1 MQSRECLLQTVIIF
15 QGTLFQIEKKCDENF
30 GQTVILY
37 GSHEAVSKAKQLIEE
52 LLNNFA
58 SKSSGNPGNDSC
70 FQRTETA
77 VSEHELK
84 KPQIID
90 WAEDK
95 RICVS

>member
-1 MQSRECLLQTVIIF
+1 VQSRECLLQTVIIF

-58 SKSSGNPGNDSC
+58 
-70 FQRTETA
+70 
-77 VSEHELK
+77 
-84 KPQIID
+84 
-90 WAEDK
+90 
-95 RICVS
+95 